1 MSEQVSAEQADF
13 EKYFTVF
20 AGSAEED
27 VSYAKTF
34 WSASALH
41 PPLESRLVSADVR
54 QRLRVAGNGSPHDG
68 VNIAHRPP
76 SIDLKSEVFLHEAYL
91 KQRAESKRRYLEKAK
106 KRDEIIALLL
116 KQREDRIKKEMLSLP
131 YRPRKDDGA
140 PRIRKQ

>member
-91 KQRAESKRRYLEKAK
+91 KQRAESKRRYLEK
-106 KRDEIIALLL
+106 
-116 KQREDRIKKEMLSLP
+116 KEMLSLP

-140 PRIRKQ
+140 PSPASADSPEDVQQAILEVRALD